1 MISLNLLP
9 DVKKDLLKV
18 RRERNLVMMVSIVA
32 VIGSLAVL
40 GLLFLWMGALT
51 GLKMLD
57 ENKINDAKAKIE
69 TAKEDE
75 QLDKYLTIQNQL
87 AQIDGLKGGQLIH
100 SRLMDFLVQLNPAE
114 PNNVFLR
121 SVRLTAD
128 GEGESAD
135 MSVEIEGTTDNFAS
149 LDVYKNTLISAK
161 LIYENKPEDE
171 VDSTDT
177 TTSDESSSAGAESSD
192 SEDDSSSSESTAVAE
207 ATSEMLFNE
216 VSVLDSNLSSD
227 GVNFSISAVFNTTA
241 FSPNITNIK
250 IEIPREIT
258 SDGDRNAP
266 LFNQT
271 EDEESNDGTDVTTSE
286 GGAE

>member
-87 AQIDGLKGGQLIH
+87 AQIDGLKGGQLVH

-135 MSVEIEGTTDNFAS
+135 LSVEIEGTTGNFAS

-161 LIYENKPEDE
+161 LIYEDKPEDE
-171 VDSTDT
+171 VESTNT
-177 TTSDESSSAGAESSD
+177 SESDESSSDAESSNN
-192 SEDDSSSSESTAVAE
+192 EDASSSSESTAVAE
-207 ATSEMLFNE
+207 AASEMLFNE
-216 VSVLDSNLSSD
+216 VSVVDSNLSSD
-227 GVNFSISAVFNTTA
+227 GVNFSISAIFNTTA

-250 IEIPREIT
+250 IEIPKEIT

>member
-135 MSVEIEGTTDNFAS
+135 LSVEIEGTTGNFAS

-161 LIYENKPEDE
+161 LIYEDKPEDE
-171 VDSTDT
+171 VESTST
-177 TTSDESSSAGAESSD
+177 SESDESSSDAESSNN
-192 SEDDSSSSESTAVAE
+192 EGASSSSESTAVAE
-207 ATSEMLFNE
+207 AASEMLFNE
-216 VSVLDSNLSSD
+216 VSVVDSNLSSD
-227 GVNFSISAVFNTTA
+227 GVNFSISAIFNTTA

-250 IEIPREIT
+250 IEIPKEIT

>member
-135 MSVEIEGTTDNFAS
+135 LSVEIEGTTGNFAS

-161 LIYENKPEDE
+161 LIYEDKPEVE
-171 VDSTDT
+171 VESTDT
-177 TTSDESSSAGAESSD
+177 SESDESSSDAESSNN
-192 SEDDSSSSESTAVAE
+192 EDASSSSESTAVAE
-207 ATSEMLFNE
+207 AASEMLFNE
-216 VSVLDSNLSSD
+216 VSVVDSNLSSD
-227 GVNFSISAVFNTTA
+227 GVNFSISAIFNTTA

-250 IEIPREIT
+250 IEIPKEIT

>member
-87 AQIDGLKGGQLIH
+87 AQIDGLKGNQLVH

-135 MSVEIEGTTDNFAS
+135 LSVDIEGTTGNFAS

-161 LIYENKPEDE
+161 LIYEDKPEDE
-171 VDSTDT
+171 VESTDT
-177 TTSDESSSAGAESSD
+177 SESDESSSDAESSNN
-192 SEDDSSSSESTAVAE
+192 EDASSSSKSTAVAE
-207 ATSEMLFNE
+207 AASEMLFNE
-216 VSVLDSNLSSD
+216 VSVVDSNLSSD
-227 GVNFSISAVFNTTA
+227 GVNFSISAIFNTTA

-250 IEIPREIT
+250 IEIPKEIT

>member
-135 MSVEIEGTTDNFAS
+135 LSVEIEGTTGNFAS

-161 LIYENKPEDE
+161 LIYEDKPEDE
-171 VDSTDT
+171 VESTNT
-177 TTSDESSSAGAESSD
+177 SESDESSSDAESSNN
-192 SEDDSSSSESTAVAE
+192 ENASSSSESTAVAE
-207 ATSEMLFNE
+207 VASEMLFNE
-216 VSVLDSNLSSD
+216 VSVVDSNLSSD
-227 GVNFSISAVFNTTA
+227 GVNFSISAIFNTTA

-250 IEIPREIT
+250 IEIPKEIT

>member
-87 AQIDGLKGGQLIH
+87 AQIDGLKGNQLVH

-135 MSVEIEGTTDNFAS
+135 LSVDIEGTTGNFAS

-161 LIYENKPEDE
+161 LIYEDKPEDE
-171 VDSTDT
+171 VESTDT
-177 TTSDESSSAGAESSD
+177 SESDESSSDAESSNN
-192 SEDDSSSSESTAVAE
+192 EDASSSSESTAVAE
-207 ATSEMLFNE
+207 AASEMLFNE
-216 VSVLDSNLSSD
+216 VSVVDSNLSSD
-227 GVNFSISAVFNTTA
+227 GVNFSISAIFNTTA

-250 IEIPREIT
+250 IEIPKEIT

>member
-135 MSVEIEGTTDNFAS
+135 LSVEIEGTTGNFAS

-161 LIYENKPEDE
+161 LIYEDKPEVE
-171 VDSTDT
+171 VESTGT
-177 TTSDESSSAGAESSD
+177 SESDESSSDAESSNN
-192 SEDDSSSSESTAVAE
+192 EDASSSSESTAVAE
-207 ATSEMLFNE
+207 AASEMLFNE
-216 VSVLDSNLSSD
+216 VSVVDSNLSSD
-227 GVNFSISAVFNTTA
+227 GVNFSISAIFNTTA

-250 IEIPREIT
+250 IEIPKEIT

>member
-135 MSVEIEGTTDNFAS
+135 LSVEIEGTTGNFAS

-161 LIYENKPEDE
+161 LIYEDKPEVE
-171 VDSTDT
+171 VESTGT
-177 TTSDESSSAGAESSD
+177 SESDESSSDAESSNN
-192 SEDDSSSSESTAVAE
+192 EGASSSSESTAVAE
-207 ATSEMLFNE
+207 AASEMLFNE
-216 VSVLDSNLSSD
+216 VSVVDSNLSSD
-227 GVNFSISAVFNTTA
+227 GVNFSISAIFNTTA

-250 IEIPREIT
+250 IEIPKEIT

>member
-57 ENKINDAKAKIE
+57 ENKINDAKARIE

-87 AQIDGLKGGQLIH
+87 AQIDGLKGNQLVH

-135 MSVEIEGTTDNFAS
+135 LSVDIEGTTGNFAS

-161 LIYENKPEDE
+161 LIYEDKPEDE
-171 VDSTDT
+171 VESTDT
-177 TTSDESSSAGAESSD
+177 SESDESSSDAESSNN
-192 SEDDSSSSESTAVAE
+192 EDASSSSESTAVAE
-207 ATSEMLFNE
+207 AASEMLFNE
-216 VSVLDSNLSSD
+216 VSVVDSNLSSD
-227 GVNFSISAVFNTTA
+227 GVNFSISAIFNTTA

-250 IEIPREIT
+250 IEIPKEIT

>member
-135 MSVEIEGTTDNFAS
+135 LSVEIEGTTGNFAS

-161 LIYENKPEDE
+161 LIYEDKPEDE
-171 VDSTDT
+171 VESTST
-177 TTSDESSSAGAESSD
+177 SESDESSSDAESSNN
-192 SEDDSSSSESTAVAE
+192 EDASSSSESTAVAE
-207 ATSEMLFNE
+207 AASEMLFNE
-216 VSVLDSNLSSD
+216 VSVVDSNLSSD
-227 GVNFSISAVFNTTA
+227 GVNFSISAIFNTTA

-250 IEIPREIT
+250 IEIPKEIT

>member
-135 MSVEIEGTTDNFAS
+135 LSVEIEGTTGNFAS

-161 LIYENKPEDE
+161 LIYEDKPEDE
-171 VDSTDT
+171 VESTST
-177 TTSDESSSAGAESSD
+177 SESDESSSDAESSNN
-192 SEDDSSSSESTAVAE
+192 EDASSSSESTAVAE
-207 ATSEMLFNE
+207 AASEMLFNE
-216 VSVLDSNLSSD
+216 VSVVDSNLSSD
-227 GVNFSISAVFNTTA
+227 GVNFSISAIFNTTA
-241 FSPNITNIK
+241 FSPNITNVK
-250 IEIPREIT
+250 IEIPKEIT

>member
-87 AQIDGLKGGQLIH
+87 AQIDGLKGNQLVH

-135 MSVEIEGTTDNFAS
+135 LSVDIEGTTGNFAS

-161 LIYENKPEDE
+161 LIYEDKPEDE
-171 VDSTDT
+171 VESTGT
-177 TTSDESSSAGAESSD
+177 SESDESSSDAESRNN
-192 SEDDSSSSESTAVAE
+192 EDASSSSESTAVAE
-207 ATSEMLFNE
+207 AASEMLFNE
-216 VSVLDSNLSSD
+216 VSVVDSNLSSD
-227 GVNFSISAVFNTTA
+227 GVNFSISAIFNTTA

-250 IEIPREIT
+250 IEIPKEIT

>member
-135 MSVEIEGTTDNFAS
+135 LSVEIEGTTGNFAS

-161 LIYENKPEDE
+161 LIYEDKPEDE
-171 VDSTDT
+171 VESTNT
-177 TTSDESSSAGAESSD
+177 SESDESSSDAESSNN
-192 SEDDSSSSESTAVAE
+192 EDASSSSESTAVAE
-207 ATSEMLFNE
+207 AASEMLFNE
-216 VSVLDSNLSSD
+216 VSVVDSNLSSD
-227 GVNFSISAVFNTTA
+227 GVNFSISAIFNTTA

-250 IEIPREIT
+250 IEIPKEIT

>member
-87 AQIDGLKGGQLIH
+87 AQIDGLKGGQLVH

-135 MSVEIEGTTDNFAS
+135 LSVEIEGTTGNFAS

-161 LIYENKPEDE
+161 LIYEDKPEDE
-171 VDSTDT
+171 VESTNT
-177 TTSDESSSAGAESSD
+177 SESDESSSDAESSNN
-192 SEDDSSSSESTAVAE
+192 EDASSSSESTAVPE
-207 ATSEMLFNE
+207 AASEMLFNE
-216 VSVLDSNLSSD
+216 VSVVDSNLSSD
-227 GVNFSISAVFNTTA
+227 GVNFSISAIFNTTA

-250 IEIPREIT
+250 IEIPKEIT

>member
-135 MSVEIEGTTDNFAS
+135 LSVEIEGTTGNFAS

-161 LIYENKPEDE
+161 LIYEDKPEVE
-171 VDSTDT
+171 VESTDT
-177 TTSDESSSAGAESSD
+177 SESDESSSDAELSNNEGA
-192 SEDDSSSSESTAVAE
+192 SSSSESTAVTE
-207 ATSEMLFNE
+207 AASEMLFNE
-216 VSVLDSNLSSD
+216 VSVVDSNLSSD
-227 GVNFSISAVFNTTA
+227 GVNFSISAIFNTTA

-250 IEIPREIT
+250 IEIPKEIT

>member
-51 GLKMLD
+51 GLKILD

-135 MSVEIEGTTDNFAS
+135 LSVEIEGTTGNFAS

-161 LIYENKPEDE
+161 LIYEDKPEDE
-171 VDSTDT
+171 VESTNT
-177 TTSDESSSAGAESSD
+177 SESDESSSDAESSNN
-192 SEDDSSSSESTAVAE
+192 EDASSSSESTAVAE
-207 ATSEMLFNE
+207 VASEMLFNE
-216 VSVLDSNLSSD
+216 VSVVDSNLSSD
-227 GVNFSISAVFNTTA
+227 GVNFSISAIFNTTA

-250 IEIPREIT
+250 IEIPKEIT

>member
-135 MSVEIEGTTDNFAS
+135 LSVEIEGTTGNFAS

-161 LIYENKPEDE
+161 LIYEDKPEVE
-171 VDSTDT
+171 VESTGT
-177 TTSDESSSAGAESSD
+177 SESDESSSDAESSNN
-192 SEDDSSSSESTAVAE
+192 EDASSSSESTAVAE
-207 ATSEMLFNE
+207 AASEMLFNE
-216 VSVLDSNLSSD
+216 VSVVDSNLSSD
-227 GVNFSISAVFNTTA
+227 GVNFSISAIFNTTA

-250 IEIPREIT
+250 IEIPKEIT

-266 LFNQT
+266 LFNQA

>member
-135 MSVEIEGTTDNFAS
+135 LSVEIEGTTGNFAS

-161 LIYENKPEDE
+161 LIYEDKPEVE
-171 VDSTDT
+171 VESTGT
-177 TTSDESSSAGAESSD
+177 SESDESSSDAESSNN
-192 SEDDSSSSESTAVAE
+192 EDASSSSESTAVAE
-207 ATSEMLFNE
+207 AASEILFNE
-216 VSVLDSNLSSD
+216 VSVVDSNLSSD
-227 GVNFSISAVFNTTA
+227 GVNFSISAIFNTTA

-250 IEIPREIT
+250 IEIPKEIT

>member
-87 AQIDGLKGGQLIH
+87 AQIDGLKGDQLIH

-171 VDSTDT
+171 VESTDT
-177 TTSDESSSAGAESSD
+177 TTSDESSSAGAESGD

-286 GGAE
+286 GGGE

>member
-128 GEGESAD
+128 GEGGSAD
-135 MSVEIEGTTDNFAS
+135 LSVEIEGTTGNFAS

-161 LIYENKPEDE
+161 LIYEDKPEDE
-171 VDSTDT
+171 VESTST
-177 TTSDESSSAGAESSD
+177 SESDESSSDAESSNN
-192 SEDDSSSSESTAVAE
+192 EDASSSSESTAVAE
-207 ATSEMLFNE
+207 AASEMLFNE
-216 VSVLDSNLSSD
+216 VSVVDSNLSSD
-227 GVNFSISAVFNTTA
+227 GVNFSISAIFNTTA

-250 IEIPREIT
+250 IEIPKEIT

>member
-18 RRERNLVMMVSIVA
+18 RRERNLVLMVSIVA

-135 MSVEIEGTTDNFAS
+135 LSVEIEGTTGNFAS

-161 LIYENKPEDE
+161 LIYEDKPEDE
-171 VDSTDT
+171 VESTST
-177 TTSDESSSAGAESSD
+177 SESDESSSDAESSNN
-192 SEDDSSSSESTAVAE
+192 EDASSSSESTAVAE
-207 ATSEMLFNE
+207 AASEMLFNE
-216 VSVLDSNLSSD
+216 VSVVDSNLSSD
-227 GVNFSISAVFNTTA
+227 GVNFSISAIFNTTA

-250 IEIPREIT
+250 IEIPKEIT

>member
-128 GEGESAD
+128 GGGESAD
-135 MSVEIEGTTDNFAS
+135 LSVEIEGTTGNFAS

-161 LIYENKPEDE
+161 LIYEDKPEVE
-171 VDSTDT
+171 VESTGT
-177 TTSDESSSAGAESSD
+177 SESDESSSDAESSNN
-192 SEDDSSSSESTAVAE
+192 EDASSSSESTAVAE
-207 ATSEMLFNE
+207 AASEMLFNE
-216 VSVLDSNLSSD
+216 VSVVDSNLSSD
-227 GVNFSISAVFNTTA
+227 GVNFSISAIFNATA

-250 IEIPREIT
+250 IEIPKEIT

>member
-87 AQIDGLKGGQLIH
+87 AQIDGLKGDQLIH

-171 VDSTDT
+171 VESTDT
-177 TTSDESSSAGAESSD
+177 TTSDESSSAGAESGD

>member
-32 VIGSLAVL
+32 VIGSLSVL

-171 VDSTDT
+171 VESTDT

-227 GVNFSISAVFNTTA
+227 GVNFSISAVFNTAA

-250 IEIPREIT
+250 VEIPREIT

>member
-9 DVKKDLLKV
+9 DIKKDLLKV

-57 ENKINDAKAKIE
+57 ENKINSAKAKIE
-69 TAKEDE
+69 TAKTDE

-87 AQIDGLKGGQLIH
+87 AQIDGLKGNQLVH

-128 GEGESAD
+128 GDGESAD
-135 MSVEIEGTTDNFAS
+135 LTIEIEGNTGNFAS
-149 LDVYKNTLISAK
+149 LDVYKNTLASAK

-171 VDSTDT
+171 AESADSTTADSSSET
-177 TTSDESSSAGAESSD
+177 DAESSSSN
-192 SEDDSSSSESTAVAE
+192 DSSSSSELTTVTEAV
-207 ATSEMLFNE
+207 SEMLFNE

-227 GVNFSISAVFNTTA
+227 GVNFSISATFNTTA

-250 IEIPREIT
+250 IEVPKETT

-271 EDEESNDGTDVTTSE
+271 EAEESNDGTDVTTSE